1 MSGSDDK
8 IKVIYNSGGKQMD
21 ALKTI
26 LERRSVR
33 DYTDKQVPD
42 EVIENLLRAGMY
54 APSAMNS
61 QPWEFIVIR
70 APEKMKAASR
80 LGTYWKML
88 KDAPVGILVMA
99 NLKGYKASAKEF
111 FMQDCSAAAENI
123 LLAAEAQGL
132 GGVWLGLYP
141 KEAMMQGLRELFG
154 IPENVIPFALL
165 SIGYPAKKPKPHNEF
180 RADKVHY
187 DKY

>member
-1 MSGSDDK
+1 
-8 IKVIYNSGGKQMD
+8 MD

-33 DYTDKQVPD
+33 EFTGRQVPD
-42 EVIENLLRAGMY
+42 EAIENMLKAGLY
-54 APSAMNS
+54 APSARNS
-61 QPWEFIVIR
+61 QPWEFLVIR
-70 APEKMKAASR
+70 DGEKKKAAAK
-80 LGTYWKML
+80 LGQYWGPL
-88 KDAPVGILVMA
+88 ERAPMGILVMA
-99 NLKGYKASAKEF
+99 NLEGYKASAKEF

-141 KEAMMQGLRELFG
+141 KQDRIEQLRNLFG
-154 IPENVIPFALL
+154 IPESVIPFVLL
-165 SIGYPAKKPKPHNEF
+165 PIGWPAAKPEPHTGLDS
-180 RADKVHY
+180 AKVHY

>member
-1 MSGSDDK
+1 
-8 IKVIYNSGGKQMD
+8 MD

-33 DYTDKQVPD
+33 EYTDKQVPD
-42 EVIENLLRAGMY
+42 EVIKNLLRAGMC
-54 APSAMNS
+54 APSARS
-61 QPWEFIVIR
+61 AQPWEFLVIR
-70 APEKMKAASR
+70 DAEKRRAASK

-88 KDAPVGILVMA
+88 KDAPLGILVMA
-99 NLKGYKASAKEF
+99 GLEGYRGTKKDF

-141 KEAMMQGLRELFG
+141 YEDRMKGLREIFG
-154 IPENVIPFALL
+154 IPEDILPFIML
-165 SIGYPAKKPKPHNEF
+165 SIGYPAKKAEPHTGF
-180 RADKVHY
+180 YADKVHY